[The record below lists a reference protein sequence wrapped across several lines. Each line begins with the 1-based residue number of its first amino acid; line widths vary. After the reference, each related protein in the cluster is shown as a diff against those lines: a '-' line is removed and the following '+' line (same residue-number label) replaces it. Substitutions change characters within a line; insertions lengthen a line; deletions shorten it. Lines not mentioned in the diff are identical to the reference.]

1 MSLFRNI
8 GFILSLCLVSCATPK
23 VVQDYQRDTVMT
35 VIREEIM
42 YRDTVVF
49 VPIPQQEDRAVLPD
63 SDTSHLETML
73 AASAAWV
80 NEGKLHHTLRQ
91 KDMLMPVEVKLPKY
105 IYTKNDSIIR
115 ERQIVETVEVE
126 KQLSRWQ
133 RFIMSLGYGLLLAFA
148 IWLAVRLVR
157 V

>member
-1 MSLFRNI
+1 MSLLRKTWLLLLI
-8 GFILSLCLVSCATPK
+8 SLASCAAPK

-49 VPIPQQEDRAVLPD
+49 VPIPQQVERAVLSD
-63 SDTSHLETML
+63 SDTSRLETML

-80 NEGKLHHTLRQ
+80 NEGRLHHTLRQ

-133 RFIMSLGYGLLLAFA
+133 RFIMSLGYGLLIAFA

>member
-1 MSLFRNI
+1 MSLLRKTWLLLLI
-8 GFILSLCLVSCATPK
+8 SLASCAAPK
-23 VVQDYQRDTVMT
+23 VVQDYQRDTVIT

-73 AASAAWV
+73 ATSDAWV
-80 NEGKLHHTLRQ
+80 NQGRLHHTLRQ

-133 RFIMSLGYGLLLAFA
+133 RFIMSLGYGLLVAFA